1 MLTLTYRYRIYPDL
15 QQELQMLDWLETC
28 RKVYNYA
35 LRERKDWI
43 NSRKCSV
50 NACSLQSEY
59 IIPADTPYP
68 DYYRQK
74 KALTEAKKTNP
85 GLKAV
90 HSQVLQEVI
99 GRVDAAFA
107 AMKQRGHGFP
117 RFKKFGHLKS
127 FLFPQIDNTAIQGN
141 ETAVATTGGTPTPV
155 PYGGKP
161 FCRTGSAT
169 RCLIKLP
176 KLGKVAINLH
186 RPIPNGFNL
195 KTARIIRKASGWYV
209 ALAVQIDVSVPDSIP
224 QGHAL
229 GIDVGLEYFLSTS
242 AGEQVKRPR
251 FFNPLHRKLELLQR
265 RLKNKQKGSSN
276 RRKLNQKIAR
286 VHEQIAECRR
296 DFHFQLAHHLCD
308 HAEMIFVEDLDFRL
322 MAKGMLGKHTLDA
335 GLGQFVNQ
343 ILPWVCWK
351 RDVYYGKVDPNGTSQ
366 ECPDC
371 GAVGKKDLSVRVHHC
386 SECGSIK
393 PRDIASGQ
401 VIRNRGLSAVGLAV
415 DEIACGRDLS
425 GALPRQDRVKQ
436 ESLRSDLEKPA
447 LYA

>member
-15 QQELQMLDWLETC
+15 QQQLQMIAWLESC

-90 HSQVLQEVI
+90 HSQVLQDVI

-117 RFKKFGHLKS
+117 RFKKFGQFKS
-127 FLFPQIDNTAIQGN
+127 FLFPQINNDTIAGN
-141 ETAVATTGGTPTPV
+141 E
-155 PYGGKP
+155 
-161 FCRTGSAT
+161 
-169 RCLIKLP
+169 IKLP
-176 KLGKVAINLH
+176 KIGKVTINLH
-186 RPIPNGFNL
+186 RPIPEGFKL
-195 KTARIIRKASGWYV
+195 KTARIIRKASGWYI
-209 ALAVQIDVSVPDSIP
+209 AIAVQMDVSIPDSVP
-224 QGHAL
+224 HGHAL

-242 AGEQVKRPR
+242 DGEQVKRPR
-251 FFNPLHRKLELLQR
+251 FFNQLQRKLELLQR
-265 RLKNKQKGSSN
+265 RLRNKQKGSSN
-276 RRKLNQKIAR
+276 RRKLNQKIGR
-286 VHEQIAECRR
+286 LHEQIADCRR
-296 DFHFQLAHHLCD
+296 DFHFKLVHHLCD
-308 HAEMIFVEDLDFRL
+308 TAEMIFVEALDFRI
-322 MAKGMLGKHTLDA
+322 MAKGMLGKHTLDG

-351 RDVYYGKVDPNGTSQ
+351 REVYYGKVDPNGTSQ

-371 GAVGKKDLSVRVHHC
+371 GTVVKKDLSVRVHHC
-386 SECGSIK
+386 SECGSTK
-393 PRDIASGQ
+393 PRDVASGQ
-401 VIRNRGLSAVGLAV
+401 VIRNRGISAVGLIV

>member
-15 QQELQMLDWLETC
+15 QQELQMLHWLETC

-90 HSQVLQEVI
+90 HSQVLQDVI

-107 AMKQRGHGFP
+107 AMKQRGYGFP
-117 RFKKFGHLKS
+117 RFKKFGQFKS
-127 FLFPQIDNTAIQGN
+127 FLFPQIDNDAMTGN
-141 ETAVATTGGTPTPV
+141 Q
-155 PYGGKP
+155 
-161 FCRTGSAT
+161 
-169 RCLIKLP
+169 IKLP
-176 KLGKVAINLH
+176 KLGKIAINLH
-186 RPIPNGFNL
+186 RPIPDGFRV
-195 KTARIIRKASGWYV
+195 KTARMIRKASGWYV
-209 ALAVQIDVSVPDSIP
+209 ALVIQADVFVPEPMP

-242 AGEQVKRPR
+242 DGEQVKRPR
-251 FFNPLHRKLELLQR
+251 FFNQLHRKLKLLQR
-265 RLKNKQKGSSN
+265 RLKTKQKGSSN
-276 RRKLNQKIAR
+276 RRKLMQKIGR
-286 VHEQIAECRR
+286 VYEEIANCRG
-296 DFHFQLAHHLCD
+296 DFHFKLAHHLCD
-308 HAEMIFVEDLDFRL
+308 HAGMIFVEDIDFRI

-335 GLGQFVNQ
+335 GLGQFVNEV
-343 ILPWVCWK
+343 LPWVCWK
-351 RDVYYGKVDPNGTSQ
+351 RDVFYGKVDPNGTSQ

-371 GAVGKKDLSVRVHHC
+371 GAVVKKDLSVRVHHC
-386 SECGSIK
+386 GECKSIK
-393 PRDIASGQ
+393 PRDVASGQ
-401 VIRNRGLSAVGLAV
+401 VIRNRGLSAAVGYAAKENVCGDGLA
-415 DEIACGRDLS
+415 G
-425 GALPRQDRVKQ
+425 GKALAKC
-436 ESLRSDLEKPA
+436 L
-447 LYA
+447 